1 MDSKPKARG
10 VFLACQASGWQTL
23 HMAKELAD
31 WLRGAGR
38 ILVFTGAGISTPS
51 GIPAFRGKGGIW
63 TTRQPV
69 YYQDFMAHEESRI
82 EYWEYKLEMWEE
94 HGNAKPNII
103 HESIVRLEQSGK
115 VELVVTQ
122 NIDGLHRAAGTSEE
136 MLVEIHGTGS
146 LAECQTCGARNPV
159 EASFTQFKQTRQP
172 PICECGGFLKPA
184 TISFGQTLREPDL
197 ARAFAAAA
205 DCDLVIALGS
215 TLSVS
220 PAHAIPLAAAQ
231 AGAPYIIINRDE
243 TDHDDL
249 PQVSLRLSGN
259 VEEIFPPAVDETLN
273 SS

>member
-1 MDSKPKARG
+1 
-10 VFLACQASGWQTL
+10 
-23 HMAKELAD
+23 MAMELAD

-69 YYQDFMAHEESRI
+69 YYQNFMAREASRI

-94 HGNAKPNII
+94 HGDARPNII
-103 HESIVRLEQSGK
+103 HETIVRLEQADK

-122 NIDGLHRAAGTSEE
+122 NIDGLHRAAGTPEE
-136 MLVEIHGTGS
+136 LLVEVHGTGT
-146 LAECQTCGARNPV
+146 LAECQTCRARNPV
-159 EASFTQFKQTRQP
+159 EASFEQFKQTRQP

-184 TISFGQTLREPDL
+184 TISFGQDLREPDL

-205 DCDLVIALGS
+205 ACDLVIALGS

-220 PAHAIPLAAAQ
+220 PANAIPLAAAQ

-243 TDHDDL
+243 TDHDTL
-249 PQVSLRLSGN
+249 TQVTLRLTGN
-259 VEEIFPPAVDETLN
+259 VEEILPTAVEAVLAI
-273 SS
+273 

>member
-1 MDSKPKARG
+1 MPK
-10 VFLACQASGWQTL
+10 
-23 HMAKELAD
+23 KLAD
-31 WLRGAGR
+31 WLRKSQR
-38 ILVFTGAGISTPS
+38 ILIFTGAGISTPS

-69 YYQDFMAHEESRI
+69 YYQDFMAREESRI

-94 HGNAKPNII
+94 HGNAQPNVI
-103 HESIVRLEQSGK
+103 HENIVRLEQAGK
-115 VELVVTQ
+115 VKQVVTQ
-122 NIDGLHRAAGTSEE
+122 NIDGLHRAAGTREE

-159 EASFTQFKQTRQP
+159 EATFAQFKQTRQP
-172 PICECGGFLKPA
+172 PVCECGGFLKPA
-184 TISFGQTLREPDL
+184 TISFGQNLREPDL

-205 DCDLVIALGS
+205 ACDLVIALGS

-220 PAHAIPLAAAQ
+220 PANAIPLAAAQ

-249 PQVSLRLSGN
+249 PQVSLRMIGN
-259 VEEIFPPAVDETLN
+259 VEEIFPPAVDDALN

>member
-1 MDSKPKARG
+1 MPKN
-10 VFLACQASGWQTL
+10 LTDC
-23 HMAKELAD
+23 
-31 WLRGAGR
+31 LRESER

-146 LAECQTCGARNPV
+146 LAECQTCDARNPV

-220 PAHAIPLAAAQ
+220 PANAIPLAAAQ

>member
-1 MDSKPKARG
+1 MPKN
-10 VFLACQASGWQTL
+10 LTDC
-23 HMAKELAD
+23 
-31 WLRGAGR
+31 LRESER

-146 LAECQTCGARNPV
+146 LAECQTCSARNPV

-220 PAHAIPLAAAQ
+220 PANAIPLAAAQ

>member
-1 MDSKPKARG
+1 MPK
-10 VFLACQASGWQTL
+10 T
-23 HMAKELAD
+23 LAD
-31 WLRGAGR
+31 WLRETKR

-63 TTRQPV
+63 TTRQPI

-205 DCDLVIALGS
+205 VK
-215 TLSVS
+215 
-220 PAHAIPLAAAQ
+220 H
-231 AGAPYIIINRDE
+231 
-243 TDHDDL
+243 
-249 PQVSLRLSGN
+249 
-259 VEEIFPPAVDETLN
+259 